1 MIDVISMKLN
11 SGEEVI
17 GRYLG
22 KSARGI
28 TVKKPVCLAP
38 GKEGFGMIPWMMS
51 ADADEVELAHT
62 SIIAM
67 SDTIEEIAKKYIE
80 VTSGISL
87 V

>member
-1 MIDVISMKLN
+1 MIDIITLKLT

-17 GRYLG
+17 GRYMG
-22 KSARGI
+22 KGAHGI
-28 TVKKPVCLAP
+28 TMKKPVCLAP

-51 ADADEVELAHT
+51 ADAEEVSIAEG

-80 VTSGISL
+80 VTSGLAL

>member
-1 MIDVISMKLN
+1 MDVVTIKLN

-17 GRYLG
+17 ARFLE
-22 KSARGI
+22 KSDK
-28 TVKKPVCLAP
+28 TVVVKRPICLSP

-51 ADADEVELAHT
+51 ADDQVVEFNPN

-67 SDTIEEIAKKYIE
+67 SETISEIAKKYIE
-80 VTSGISL
+80 VTSGLSL